1 MLITSGAR
9 QRGYNSIAA
18 FGADLQDTRRNPYG
32 FDSLQFDPHARIP
45 KRNESYYARYRR
57 YYDENRW
64 YNSHVNCIAESIMQ
78 LGFELETND
87 EGRQTVW
94 ADWCKATGFLEILY
108 DSIIAQ
114 FALGNSYCAIV
125 PAEQLGITDP
135 AAKGWGLQ
143 VLTSEYC
150 YNIPDDAGILRAFYH
165 DPRAAGQLGVV
176 SRQEI
181 PAKSGGPWILP
192 ADMFYLRGDRLGN
205 DLYGRPLASTAGE
218 AFDDMA
224 ILQSTRNALAKR
236 AAYDFIVADVDVSHI
251 ASTNSGTKAANLEE
265 EYLNGVIDKFREVE
279 QYDATTGKMTILNR
293 LVFKSRRS
301 QLNPEIKQGL
311 VDVKSLGNT
320 ADFAGLTQVIDQLWD
335 ELSMTL
341 RVPQVFMGR
350 KEGSNRAQ
358 SVTEFLAFAQYL
370 QAKRSQIAR
379 EIERKIL
386 PLIDLAGETLGA
398 GTSRVPSQDL
408 VYAQISEIIGRI
420 PQLRDDEKRT
430 IIGTALDVE
439 LEGDAPPP
447 PPPPQAPGFAQGPPG
462 QDSNDRREQAKM
474 AKHGMTRS
482 EEAFREEWDFN
493 PVKTLAKYRLA
504 LDAEIISMAENW
516 LSRAREL
523 LSEKSD
529 ESKTSVP
536 EVKMAAAGPSRVAEL
551 AKLKA
556 ADARFKVLLDE
567 FNRQLYFEA
576 RQDILGLSELPA
588 DFKFE
593 DMRGLD
599 KLLAV
604 NAMHAEDAIS
614 PLGAEARRVLVDTL
628 QQGGSVDDA
637 ADAVRKAFDDYDTDR
652 LVRTELNRAG
662 NAGTLDA
669 YRESYAG
676 EKVRWMTSLDD
687 LVDGR
692 CRALEAEYASGV
704 TIEQAEAMGIPP
716 EHPNCRCRWV
726 PLSEWSFVTGLGA

>member
-87 EGRQTVW
+87 EGRQKVW

-125 PAEQLGITDP
+125 PAERLGITDP

-150 YNIPDDAGILRAFYH
+150 YNIPDDADILKAFYH
-165 DPRAAGQLGVV
+165 DPLTGGRLVIVG
-176 SRQEI
+176 RQEI
-181 PAKSGGPWILP
+181 PAKSRGPWILL
-192 ADMFYLRGDRLGN
+192 ADMLYLRGDRLGN

-251 ASTNSGTKAANLEE
+251 SSTNSGTKAANLEE

-504 LDAEIISMAENW
+504 LDAEVIAMADSFLAQAKQAMEG
-516 LSRAREL
+516 AA
-523 LSEKSD
+523 
-529 ESKTSVP
+529 
-536 EVKMAAAGPSRVAEL
+536 KMAAADPT
-551 AKLKA
+551 KIKA
-556 ADARFKVLLDE
+556 LTAVKPDTKHFEVLLDD
-567 FNRQLYFEA
+567 FNKQLYFQA
-576 RQDILGLSELPA
+576 RQDILGLAELPA
-588 DFKFE
+588 DFTFT
-593 DMRGLD
+593 DTRGLD
-599 KLLAV
+599 RLLAV
-604 NAMHAEDAIS
+604 NQMHAEDAIS
-614 PLGAEARRVLVDTL
+614 PVGAEARRVLVDTL
-628 QQGGSVDDA
+628 NQGGSVDDA

-704 TIEQAEAMGIPP
+704 TIEQAEALDIPP

-726 PLSEWSFVTGLGA
+726 PVSEWSFVTGLGA